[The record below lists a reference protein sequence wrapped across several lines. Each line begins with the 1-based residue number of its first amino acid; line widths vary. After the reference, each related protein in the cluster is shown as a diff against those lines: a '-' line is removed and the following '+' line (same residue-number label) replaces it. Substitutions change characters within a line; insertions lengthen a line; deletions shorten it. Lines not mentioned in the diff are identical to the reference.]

1 MKSPN
6 STIQTPIS
14 DLTESSVTGDQS
26 INRQMAKGAAWMMLF
41 KIIDRGTGMFSTLI
55 LARLLL
61 PEDFGL
67 ISLATSVI
75 AMLEVLGAFGL
86 DTALVQRVDATRE
99 HFDAVWT
106 FQLIVG
112 LCLGLIVAALA
123 WPTARFYDDPRLA
136 TVMFVL
142 ALRHIIQGLE
152 NVGVIAFRKELRFDQ
167 EFRFLVIK
175 RLATTLIVTI
185 PLAFILGNYWAL
197 LAGSFVGTC
206 FTVALS
212 YVVHPFRP
220 RFSLARLGELMTFSK
235 WLFLTSVVE
244 FFYGRMANLIVG
256 RWSGAAALGM
266 LSMAREI
273 SGMVS
278 RELAAPVNRAVFPGY
293 AQLKG
298 DPSLLRRSYLKV
310 TSVLILL
317 IMPAGVGL
325 SLLAEPIVTIALGS
339 RWAEATPLLR
349 ILALNG
355 VLTVFLSTAHHVNLA
370 VGMSRSTSLVLAAH
384 AALTIPLML
393 WLVPRAGAYGAATS
407 MLMAS
412 ILTIPLNFFLLNQA
426 IEFGRREIYTIL
438 YRPTCAALVMVGA
451 VVTAQY
457 YWRTTSTVSEMA
469 VYFISLSA
477 LGAGAYSATAW
488 LLWRMKK
495 DSDSAE
501 AWVIEKGR
509 AGLTRIATF
518 FGPRSIYR

>member
-6 STIQTPIS
+6 SAVTAPIS
-14 DLTESSVTGDQS
+14 DLTGSSIPGDQS
-26 INRQMAKGAAWMMLF
+26 INSQMAKGAAWMMLF
-41 KIIDRGTGMFSTLI
+41 KIIDRGTGIFSTLI

-75 AMLEVLGAFGL
+75 VMLEVLGAFGL
-86 DTALVQRVDATRE
+86 DIALVQRVDATRE
-99 HFDAVWT
+99 HFDTVWT
-106 FQLIVG
+106 FHLIVAV
-112 LCLGLIVAALA
+112 CLGLIVAALA

-152 NVGVIAFRKELRFDQ
+152 NVGIIAFRKELRFDQ
-167 EFRFLVIK
+167 EFRFLLIK

-197 LAGSFVGTC
+197 LAGNFAGTC
-206 FTVALS
+206 FAVALS

-220 RFSLARLGELMTFSK
+220 RLSLARLGQLMTFSK
-235 WLFLTSVVE
+235 WLFITSVVE
-244 FFYGRMANLIVG
+244 FFYGRVANLIVG
-256 RWSGAAALGM
+256 RWSGPAALGM
-266 LSMAREI
+266 LSMAGEI

-293 AQLKG
+293 AQLKS
-298 DPSLLRRSYLKV
+298 DPSLLRRCYLKV

-325 SLLAEPIVTIALGS
+325 CLLAEPIVMIALGS
-339 RWAEATPLLR
+339 KWAEAIPLLR
-349 ILALNG
+349 ILAVNG

-384 AALTIPLML
+384 ACLTIPLML
-393 WLVPRAGAYGAATS
+393 WLVPRSGAYGAATS
-407 MLMAS
+407 MLIAS
-412 ILTIPLNFFLLNQA
+412 ILTTPLNFSLLSQA
-426 IEFGRREIYTIL
+426 IEFGRREVYTIL
-438 YRPTCAALVMVGA
+438 YRPTCATIVMVGA
-451 VVTAQY
+451 IVTTQY
-457 YWRTTSTVSEMA
+457 YWRTPSTFLERA
-469 VYFISLSA
+469 VYLVSLSA
-477 LGAGAYSATAW
+477 LGVSVYSATAW
-488 LLWRMKK
+488 LLWRVKN

-509 AGLTRIATF
+509 AALAKIVTLF
-518 FGPRSIYR
+518 RSRSQNA